1 MAKRVKHDKSG
12 DGKAKTQAA
21 GLDHDEFRRLLA
33 EADRQSGLASEYAG
47 SAGKVIRDGIDRL
60 SLNRKAVQMTR
71 SLNKLDPAK
80 RNEAIRCLHEY
91 IEAAGFYDQMD
102 AFSDA
107 VDYLAQLVDR
117 LKSRIPNRETDG
129 TVAAIL
135 N

>member
-1 MAKRVKHDKSG
+1 MARRQKH
-12 DGKAKTQAA
+12 TAA
-21 GLDHDEFRRLLA
+21 PAAETGLDHAEFRRVLE

-47 SAGKVIRDGIDRL
+47 SAGKVIRDAIDRM
-60 SLNRKAVQMTR
+60 SLNRKAVQITR

-80 RNEAIRCLHEY
+80 RNEAVRCAIEY
-91 IEAAGFYDQMD
+91 FEAAGFFDQTD
-102 AFSDA
+102 AFSDITDQLTA
-107 VDYLAQLVDR
+107 LVDR